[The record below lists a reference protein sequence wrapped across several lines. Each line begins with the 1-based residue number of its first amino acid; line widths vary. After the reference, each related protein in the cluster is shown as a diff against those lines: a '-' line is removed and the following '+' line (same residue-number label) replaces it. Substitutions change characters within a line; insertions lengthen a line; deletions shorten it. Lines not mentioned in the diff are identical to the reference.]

1 MEVLTDADGW
11 ILIGTLLTPVD
22 QSLMVSRTD
31 RNGKHFG
38 AILNYLR
45 DGTIPL
51 PETRRELMELQVA
64 MSSNLEP
71 ILISSSI

>member
-22 QSLMVSRTD
+22 QSLLVIWPD

-51 PETRRELMELQVA
+51 PETRRELMELQVE
-64 MSSNLEP
+64 MSSNVDKF
-71 ILISSSI
+71 